1 MNMIVKTSMKH
12 IFKLTTLFALL
23 FIVPVSNV
31 QANPFLENFD
41 KNAFYAAM
49 AGENIN
55 ELNAILTRLKETTI
69 PEKAAYEGALLMKK
83 AGLVKK
89 PKDKL
94 SLFKSGRIKLE
105 AIIKGN
111 DDNIEYRFLR
121 LMIQENAPKIVRYKS
136 DIKQDTEL
144 IIKLYRKQP
153 GIVQQAIKDYSK
165 HSKFLKPSDF

>member
-23 FIVPVSNV
+23 FIVPVINV

-49 AGENIN
+49 AGENVE
-55 ELNAILTRLKETTI
+55 ELNTILTRLKETTI

-94 SLFKSGRIKLE
+94 SLFKLGHIKLE
-105 AIIKGN
+105 AIIKA
-111 DDNIEYRFLR
+111 DEDNIEYRFLR
-121 LMIQENAPKIVRYKS
+121 LMIQENAPKIVKYKS
-136 DIKQDTEL
+136 DLKNDTAL
-144 IIKLYRKQP
+144 IIKSFRKLP
-153 GIVQQAIKDYSK
+153 PVVQQAIKDYSK
-165 HSKFLKPSDF
+165 NSKFLKPSDF